1 MIDDPVTARR
11 LRDAMPVF
19 TALATCLLV
28 LAIGAILSLGRD
40 VLMPIT
46 LAVLLSFVL
55 APAVRACSAG
65 ACRGRSPCSSSCW
78 RPSRESGAWGS

>member
-1 MIDDPVTARR
+1 
-11 LRDAMPVF
+11 
-19 TALATCLLV
+19 LLV

-55 APAVRACSAG
+55 APARRHGIVDHQTRTCRKFCRYGVAGVPRAAPIWVS
-65 ACRGRSPCSSSCW
+65 GRSC
-78 RPSRESGAWGS
+78 PSGVTC